1 MNTAPVSSQNR
12 VTQRSQLVASSARI
26 PSILKNRLI
35 ASPSDE
41 RALRALPGAAKQTDM
56 PNFLTLDDDRRALAL
71 QFMRYGLTGGFLT
84 ILAAGLYW
92 VLATPFHYAPQ
103 TAINLAY
110 LLAVV
115 LGYFLHG
122 AFSFKG
128 HGSSDSRSLGQSL
141 RFFAVSLVSLGLN
154 KFFVWLFTAYFAGP
168 TWWPIPAIVFVTPV
182 VVFTLN
188 RKWVYG

>member
-1 MNTAPVSSQNR
+1 
-12 VTQRSQLVASSARI
+12 
-26 PSILKNRLI
+26 
-35 ASPSDE
+35 
-41 RALRALPGAAKQTDM
+41 M
-56 PNFLTLDDDRRALAL
+56 PNFLTLDDDRRALVF
-71 QFMRYGLTGGFLT
+71 QFLRYGLTGGFLT

-92 VLATPFHYAPQ
+92 VLATPFHYDPQ

-154 KFFVWLFTAYFAGP
+154 KFFVWLFTAYLGGP

-182 VVFTLN
+182 VVFALN